1 MRILALITGEYGQ
14 RHVDNLARHAPESW
28 TDRKSVV

>member
-14 RHVDNLARHAPESW
+14 RHVDNIRAHGPPSW
-28 TDRKSVV
+28 QVEV